1 MLQRMLSHRMT
12 GALAF
17 LVLISGLLFITLRD
31 GNAVEKTKKGWLGV
45 SVQELTPSLRETMK
59 VGNRTGLLITDV
71 VEDSP
76 ADDAN
81 LRDED
86 VLLSFDGK
94 AVEKAD
100 DFTQLVRNTA
110 PDKKVKVKIMR
121 NGEERELEV
130 TVGARRSEPSAR
142 TFSWSG
148 SGSHS
153 PNLFWASNR
162 AQLGVQVQDLNR
174 DLAPYFKVEEKSGVL
189 VLSVNKD
196 SPAEK
201 AGLKAG
207 DVITRLDDEKITD
220 ADDLISA
227 LRDYEGG
234 DKVDVEY
241 VRQGKNAKVQ
251 VEFEDAE
258 NSHGFQFFT
267 PNRERLRTPERSKI
281 RIRSFNDDNDGE
293 AGILLKRHLEGLEK
307 GLIERDVQ
315 NRLRDE
321 LRQLERLPRKINLR
335 ELQTI

>member
-1 MLQRMLSHRMT
+1 MLKKMLTYRMT
-12 GALAF
+12 GALAVF
-17 LVLISGLLFITLRD
+17 VLFGGLLFVTLRD

-71 VEDSP
+71 VRNSP

-81 LRDED
+81 LREED

-100 DFTQLVRNTA
+100 DFTQLVRNTP

-130 TVGARRSEPSAR
+130 TIGARRSESSAR
-142 TFSWSG
+142 SFSWSG
-148 SGSHS
+148 SGHS
-153 PNLFWASNR
+153 PDVFWVGDR
-162 AQLGVQVQDLNR
+162 AHLGVQVQDLNR

-189 VLSVNKD
+189 VLSVSD
-196 SPAEK
+196 ASPAEK

-207 DVITRLDDEKITD
+207 DVITRLGDEKITD
-220 ADDLISA
+220 ADDLVTA

-234 DKVDVEY
+234 DKAKVEY
-241 VRQGKNAKVQ
+241 VRQGKSANVE
-251 VEFEDAE
+251 VEFENTE

-267 PNRERLRTPERSKI
+267 PGRKEI
-281 RIRSFNDDNDGE
+281 RIPEKSKTRIQRFDDGD
-293 AGILLKRHLEGLEK
+293 AALLLNRHLEGLER
-307 GLIERDVQ
+307 GLIERDAQDHLREKLKHLQ
-315 NRLRDE
+315 N
-321 LRQLERLPRKINLR
+321 LPNKINLR
-335 ELQTI
+335 DLQTI

>member
-1 MLQRMLSHRMT
+1 MLQKMLSLRMT

-17 LVLISGLLFITLRD
+17 LVLIGGLFFITLRD

-59 VGNRTGLLITDV
+59 AGNRSGLLITDV
-71 VEDSP
+71 VENSP

-94 AVEKAD
+94 TVEKAD

-110 PDKKVKVKIMR
+110 PDKKVKVKILR

-130 TVGARRSEPSAR
+130 TVGARRSESSAR
-142 TFSWSG
+142 TFSWGG

-153 PNLFWASNR
+153 PSIVWAGNR
-162 AQLGVQVQDLNR
+162 AHLGVQVQDLNR

-189 VLSVNKD
+189 VLSVSKE

-207 DVITRLDDEKITD
+207 DVITRLGDEKITD

-227 LRDYEGG
+227 LRDYEDG
-234 DKVDVEY
+234 DKVSVEY
-241 VRQGKNAKVQ
+241 VRQGKNANVQ
-251 VEFEDAE
+251 VEFENTE

-267 PNRERLRTPERSKI
+267 PDRERIRIPEKSKI
-281 RIRSFNDDNDGE
+281 RIQNFDSDNDGE

-307 GLIERDVQ
+307 GLIEREVHD
-315 NRLRDE
+315 RLRDE
-321 LRQLERLPRKINLR
+321 LKQLERLPKKINLR

>member
-1 MLQRMLSHRMT
+1 MLKKMLSPRLA

-17 LVLISGLLFITLRD
+17 LVVIAGLFFVTLRES
-31 GNAVEKTKKGWLGV
+31 NAVEKTKKGWLGV
-45 SVQELTPSLRETMK
+45 SVQELTPSLRESMK
-59 VGNRTGLLITDV
+59 VGNRTGLLITNV

-76 ADDAN
+76 AGDAN
-81 LRDED
+81 LREED

-100 DFTQLVRNTA
+100 DFTQLVRNTP

-121 NGEERELEV
+121 NGEERELEA
-130 TVGARRSEPSAR
+130 TIGARKSETSGR

-153 PNLFWASNR
+153 PNVMVWNNR
-162 AQLGVQVQDLNR
+162 PQLGVQVQDLNR

-189 VLSVNKD
+189 VLSVSDD

-207 DVITRLDDEKITD
+207 DVITRLGDEKITD

-227 LRDYEGG
+227 LRDYEDG
-234 DKVDVEY
+234 DKVTVEY
-241 VRQGKNAKVQ
+241 VRQGKAASAQAELDNA
-251 VEFEDAE
+251 EG
-258 NSHGFQFFT
+258 SHGFQFFT
-267 PNRERLRTPERSKI
+267 PGREKI
-281 RIRSFNDDNDGE
+281 RIPEKSKIQIQRFDDGDAD
-293 AGILLKRHLEGLEK
+293 AGLLLDRHLEGLER

-315 NRLRDE
+315 DRLRE
-321 LRQLERLPRKINLR
+321 KLKQFQSLPRKINR
-335 ELQTI
+335 RDLQTI

>member
-1 MLQRMLSHRMT
+1 MT

-17 LVLISGLLFITLRD
+17 FVIFGGLLFIMLRD

-59 VGNRTGLLITDV
+59 VGNRTGLLITNV
-71 VEDSP
+71 AEGSP

-81 LRDED
+81 LREED

-130 TVGARRSEPSAR
+130 TVGARKSEASAR
-142 TFSWSG
+142 SFSWSG

-153 PNLFWASNR
+153 PSIFWAGNS
-162 AQLGVQVQDLNR
+162 AHLGVQVQDLNR

-189 VLSVNKD
+189 VLSVGKD
-196 SPAEK
+196 TPAEK

-207 DVITRLDDEKITD
+207 DVITRLGEEKITD

-227 LRDYEGG
+227 LRDYEDG
-234 DKVDVEY
+234 DKVNVEY
-241 VRQGKNAKVQ
+241 VRQGKSASVQ
-251 VEFEDAE
+251 IEFEKTE

-267 PNRERLRTPERSKI
+267 PDREKIRIPEKSKI
-281 RIRSFNDDNDGE
+281 RIQRFDDGD
-293 AGILLKRHLEGLEK
+293 AALLLDRHLEGLER
-307 GLIERDVQ
+307 GLIESEVQ
-315 NRLRDE
+315 DRLRE
-321 LRQLERLPRKINLR
+321 KLKHLQNLPNKINLR
-335 ELQTI
+335 DLQTI

>member
-1 MLQRMLSHRMT
+1 MFKRMLLNRMM

-17 LVLISGLLFITLRD
+17 FTICSGLLFVTWRD

-71 VEDSP
+71 VRDSP
-76 ADDAN
+76 ADDAD
-81 LRDED
+81 LREED

-121 NGEERELEV
+121 GGEERELEV
-130 TVGARRSEPSAR
+130 TVGARKSEASAR
-142 TFSWSG
+142 SFSWSG

-153 PNLFWASNR
+153 PGVFWAGNS
-162 AQLGVQVQDLNR
+162 AHLGVQVQDLNR

-189 VLSVNKD
+189 VLSVSKD
-196 SPAEK
+196 TPAEK

-207 DVITRLDDEKITD
+207 DVITRLGDEKITD

-227 LRDYEGG
+227 LRDYEDG
-234 DKVDVEY
+234 DKAKIEY
-241 VRQGKNAKVQ
+241 VRQGKSANVE
-251 VEFEDAE
+251 VEFENTE

-267 PNRERLRTPERSKI
+267 PDREKIRIPEKSKI
-281 RIRSFNDDNDGE
+281 RIQRFDDGDGDAE
-293 AGILLKRHLEGLEK
+293 ILLDRHLEGLER

-315 NRLRDE
+315 DRLRE
-321 LRQLERLPRKINLR
+321 KLKQLQRLPRKVNLR
-335 ELQTI
+335 DLQTI

>member
-1 MLQRMLSHRMT
+1 MQKKMLTNRLT

-17 LVLISGLLFITLRD
+17 FVVIAGLLFVTLRD

-45 SVQELTPSLRETMK
+45 SVQELTPSLRESMK
-59 VGNRTGLLITDV
+59 VGNRSGLLITDV
-71 VEDSP
+71 VADSP

-81 LRDED
+81 LREED

-100 DFTQLVRNTA
+100 DFTQLVRSTL

-130 TVGARRSEPSAR
+130 TVGARRSETAAR

-148 SGSHS
+148 SHS
-153 PNLFWASNR
+153 PNVMVWNNR
-162 AQLGVQVQDLNR
+162 PQLGVQVQDLNR

-189 VLSVNKD
+189 VLSVSDD

-207 DVITRLDDEKITD
+207 DVITRLGDEKITD

-227 LRDYEGG
+227 LRDYEDG
-234 DKVDVEY
+234 DKVNLDY
-241 VRQGKNAKVQ
+241 VRQGKSANVQ
-251 VEFEDAE
+251 VELENTE

-267 PNRERLRTPERSKI
+267 PDRERNRIPEKSKI
-281 RIRSFNDDNDGE
+281 RIQSSDGDNDGGE
-293 AGILLKRHLEGLEK
+293 AGILLQRHLEGLEK
-307 GLIERDVQ
+307 GRIERNIQ
-315 NRLRDE
+315 NRWRDE